1 MVNFTEHAKQV
12 YRKIV
17 AEGNLNAVVITGASN
32 VFYVTGSDAPTAAI
46 IYEDGSVAVLSTR
59 LEYLRASAE
68 IRVGELYAYTKQD
81 DFAGHER
88 VLQGDL
94 YEAVKLLIPFSKD
107 GKVGLAG
114 VAANSRQ
121 QWEEKIGVKFVD
133 VTNELIKLR
142 RTKDETEL
150 NAIKQAVQLAE
161 QAMRKA
167 IDALEKGVTESDIAA
182 EILSSIV
189 RNGAQPAFQPIVAF
203 GEHAAQPHA
212 KPTLRM
218 LQPGDIIKIDLGARV
233 DGYCSD
239 ITRTFAFRKMSEQQR
254 KLFKAVV
261 KAQEMALECISVGV
275 KASDV
280 HLKAY
285 EAFKEEG
292 ISKYFNH
299 GLGHGV
305 GIDIHEEPYLNSDS
319 TTPLAWSDV
328 LTVEPGVYLPGYGGI
343 RIEDMVL
350 VTDKG
355 PRVLTSFPKELS
367 L

>member
-1 MVNFTEHAKQV
+1 MVDFTKHAKQV
-12 YRKIV
+12 SSKIV
-17 AEGNLNAVVITGASN
+17 AENALNAVVITGASN
-32 VFYVTGSDAPTAAI
+32 IFYVSGSDAPTAVI
-46 IYEDGSVAVLSTR
+46 IYEDGSVVALATR

-68 IRVGELYAYTKQD
+68 IRVGELYAYARQG
-81 DFAGHER
+81 DFAEHER

-94 YEAVKLLIPFSKD
+94 YDAVKLLIPFSKD

-121 QWEEKIGVKFVD
+121 QWEEKIGVKFID
-133 VTNELIKLR
+133 ITSELIKLR

-150 NAIKQAVQLAE
+150 NAIKQAIRLAE

-167 IDALEKGVTESDIAA
+167 IDALERGVTESDIAA
-182 EILSSIV
+182 EILNSIV

-212 KPTLRM
+212 KLTLRT
-218 LQPGDIIKIDLGARV
+218 LQPGDIIKIDLGAKAE
-233 DGYCSD
+233 GYCSD
-239 ITRTFAFRKMSEQQR
+239 ITRTFAFGKESEQQR
-254 KLFKAVV
+254 KLFRAVI
-261 KAQEMALECISVGV
+261 KAQEMALGCISVGV

-285 EAFKEEG
+285 EVFKEEG
-292 ISKYFNH
+292 VSKYFNH

-305 GIDIHEEPYLNSDS
+305 GIEVHEEPYLNSES
-319 TTPLAWSDV
+319 TTPLAWGDV

-350 VTDKG
+350 VTDEG
-355 PRVLTSFPKELS
+355 PQLLTS
-367 L
+367 